1 MENTNTKTIS
11 LEYYNQLR
19 EDSRFLHALRSFG
32 VDNWEGY
39 AEVIACLVN
48 DDDFEEFKL
57 TDLKE

>member
-1 MENTNTKTIS
+1 MENTKTIS

-39 AEVIACLVN
+39 EKVIAYLFH
-48 DDDFEEFKL
+48 DDFE
-57 TDLKE
+57 

>member
-39 AEVIACLVN
+39 EEVIACLFH
-48 DDDFEEFKL
+48 DDFEEFKL

>member
-1 MENTNTKTIS
+1 MENTKTIS

-19 EDSRFLHALRSFG
+19 EDSRFLHALRSFV

-39 AEVIACLVN
+39 EKVIAYLFH
-48 DDDFEEFKL
+48 DDFEEFKL

>member
-1 MENTNTKTIS
+1 MENTKTIP
-11 LEYYNQLR
+11 LEYYNRLR
-19 EDSRFLHALRSFG
+19 EDSRFLDALISFG

>member
-1 MENTNTKTIS
+1 MENTKTIS

-39 AEVIACLVN
+39 EEVIAYLFH

>member
-1 MENTNTKTIS
+1 MENTKTIS

-32 VDNWEGY
+32 VDKWEGY
-39 AEVIACLVN
+39 EEVIAYLFH
-48 DDDFEEFKL
+48 DDFEEFKL

>member
-1 MENTNTKTIS
+1 MENINTKTIS

-39 AEVIACLVN
+39 EEVIAYLFH
-48 DDDFEEFKL
+48 DDFEEFKL

>member
-1 MENTNTKTIS
+1 MENTKTIS

-19 EDSRFLHALRSFG
+19 EDSRFLHALISFG

-39 AEVIACLVN
+39 EEVIACLFH
-48 DDDFEEFKL
+48 DDFEEFKL